1 MKIINELAKTS
12 IERNKKDT
20 LATKLSILMAVILLG
35 SIIFIINSNKSNEY
49 NYIKTFL
56 GDYHVSLS
64 QVNEKMYDYILDWDE
79 VNKLEFT
86 KSTDTN
92 LNAVLYEKNSNSWK
106 VNSIEITKGRKPE
119 KTNEIIVPNRF
130 LVNNKE
136 YSLNSHILIHDKQYK
151 IVGTFNDSSVSFET
165 SVFYGILDDL
175 SKESLFKSNDSI
187 SVDIWY
193 KNPRDTYTNTR
204 ILLNEFNIDS
214 EKAKSTG
221 QLYYNAPILEFKMIY
236 PSGIIP
242 PKNVIIGF
250 LEYYIPIILLASL
263 FAVMIYGAFNVWNNR
278 DIKEIAL
285 LKSVGMTEKQVRKLI
300 KKKAL
305 KLSIVPTFI
314 GTFLSYGISNLLLYL
329 MWLNNAISYRNLSE
343 IFKENLATYEFQL
356 VELSIV
362 PIILTIVT
370 AFITVYFSAL
380 VPARRSSKLSIIEG
394 LKGIIN
400 SKKKIR
406 NSKSKISLKIE
417 KSLAKDYLKSYKST
431 YRTMTIAMTMAALTM
446 TVVLVSQSYRHL
458 ETKYNTFDNPYN
470 LSSTIFTDSKIDRN
484 LLSDLHKLE
493 NVDEIH
499 IYGYKNF
506 KFFLDDNKTVVS
518 DEMSQ
523 AINKNLKGTDSYLV
537 TIYGLEENDFN
548 KILEDNEIEKGNDK
562 FVLLNKTCLDE
573 NIPYQFRD
581 YIPLSNN
588 VNAEIG
594 VRYNANGNLMNIPI
608 SGFIES
614 FPYKLEAYN
623 KRGVYIF
630 TTLDSL
636 EHFIEKN
643 GQDEGD
649 PVNDYRVRLKTTSDL
664 NIVTKDYRDTISSY
678 IAKSDYFSSNDIVEE
693 AAYKEQLRNE
703 HLLNLGIQ
711 CILLIIA
718 LSNAYNSFHGNLR
731 ARKRDFQLLISTGM
745 TGKQINKMI
754 FLEGSFILL
763 KTIIIYLI
771 VFVLLILGKSYRQ
784 HLIFSPFEI
793 LVNINFIPI
802 ILLFVITAF
811 GIFYAIHSGKKNIL
825 NDDLM
830 DTISQI

>member
-35 SIIFIINSNKSNEY
+35 SIIFIISSNKSDEY

-64 QVNEKMYDYILDWDE
+64 QVNEKMYDYILNWDK

-92 LNAVLYEKNSNSWK
+92 LNAVLYEKNSNSWEI
-106 VNSIEITKGRKPE
+106 NSIEITKGRKPE

-130 LVNNKE
+130 LVDNKE
-136 YSLNSHILIHDKQYK
+136 YSLNSHILIHDKQYE
-151 IVGTFNDSSVSFET
+151 IVGTFDDSSVSFET

-193 KNPRDTYTNTR
+193 QNPRDTYTNTR

-221 QLYYNAPILEFKMIY
+221 QLYYNVPILEFKMIY
-236 PSGIIP
+236 PSGVIP

-263 FAVMIYGAFNVWNNR
+263 FAIMIYGAFNVWNNR

-305 KLSIVPTFI
+305 KLSIVPIFI
-314 GTFLSYGISNLLLYL
+314 GTILSYGISNLLLYL

-370 AFITVYFSAL
+370 AFITVYLSAL
-380 VPARRSSKLSIIEG
+380 VPAKRSSKLSIIDG

-431 YRTMTIAMTMAALTM
+431 YRTMTIAMTIAALTM
-446 TVVLVSQSYRHL
+446 TVVLISQSYRYL

-470 LSSTIFTDSKIDRN
+470 LSSTIFTDSKVDRN

-506 KFFLDDNKTVVS
+506 KFFLDDNETVIS
-518 DEMSQ
+518 DEMTQ
-523 AINKNLKGTDSYLV
+523 AINNNLKESDSYFV

-548 KILEDNEIEKGNDK
+548 KILEDNEIGKGNDK
-562 FVLLNKTCLDE
+562 FILLNKTCLDE
-573 NIPYQFRD
+573 NKPYQFRD

-594 VRYNANGNLMNIPI
+594 VRYNADGNLVNIPI

-614 FPYKLEAYN
+614 FPYELEAYN

-649 PVNDYRVRLKTTSDL
+649 PVNYYRVRLKTTSDL
-664 NIVTKDYRDTISSY
+664 NIVTKHFQDTISSY
-678 IAKSDYFSSNDIVEE
+678 IAKSDYFLSNDIIKE

-731 ARKRDFQLLISTGM
+731 ARRRDFQLLISTGM

-784 HLIFSPFEI
+784 HFIFSPVEI